1 MVGKYVEDDSE
12 VSQKEFNSLNFGISV
27 LKWLNYDEK
36 PKHKNLK
43 DELLAEK
50 VDPYNS
56 ANNKQYMDEE
66 LYENYK
72 EQALIKIQNH
82 PHEYWSLN
90 EMLSMKVYTD
100 ATAFQTVF
108 RRSFW
113 KLLHDD
119 HELAEQD
126 KVNKKQYYWWALNL
140 YRAALFHAKPVPRPH
155 DKTTSPCTIFHGL
168 NNVFIVDEQLP
179 IYNGP
184 ISTTLAK
191 TVAHT
196 FSEEK
201 GLLWTITPSYT
212 NQFRFIVGIQV
223 DWISHF
229 KAEAEILLVNQ
240 YLPIGSTQNFEEN
253 SSNKVDQ
260 LMLQLQKFKH
270 EITNKHRFF
279 KQIGFAIKN
288 DDHEMIALI
297 SKHVSLFARC
307 KYKNTIVLRRLITEL
322 EVPLPDLEDLL
333 TIHESYVFAE
343 VLTKHLVLHEDK
355 FISLDNMSDID
366 EKYIKEILD
375 MKFIVVENSN
385 QSHIK
390 NVGNRH
396 VYKFADIREWYMLIP
411 FKQDKDVFSVY
422 VRTEQI
428 FSFLLLKTFT
438 IKSSTHEV
446 TNETRLL
453 KQYKMNHLLTTLK
466 VLNFKIVNDEL
477 FYRQI
482 GCVIVSDCIAII
494 KRKTSLLYASTVFG
508 QNTVLH
514 RLVEELKIT
523 ILSNLLKV
531 YLSKWEYFGGYS
543 VFNYC
548 SYKLRINVNYGA
560 AQTDF
565 LFQNCEYRLVHD
577 SDHQNINNRIISNF
591 NQEMVIKNTYSV
603 IQNTNV
609 VSNAYTVYVRNA
621 ALFGVNDWVVLQH
634 LDIDFGEYTNLF
646 LADLYLMH
654 NQLVTLKQKRD
665 VALGGDDGEYDLVT
679 TASKHRIYAKSNRPT
694 VRASVALYTL
704 HWYFEVHIIK
714 KQADQHVWIGFA
726 NADFKPNDK
735 KRMGVGC
742 DINSWASNGS
752 TTLHGNETSNTRLRE
767 WMEGD
772 IIGICI
778 DLKGD
783 IDERDHKFIAYHLN
797 GRFIDNMKFTW
808 LRRCFGVYPCISLD
822 RGTVIDIVF
831 DQHYF
836 AQTVPDQFRQISFK
850 SNTVFQ
856 KSIHQK
862 YHHAMFEARYLTRT
876 NQTQLN
882 IKSDSVDEAR
892 IYEFTATQLNFIVP
906 FSTNAS
912 SFSVYV
918 QPNREAEFT
927 LLKTFVIGANDGNK
941 LTYLLTMLKTYNAP
955 ILNPNR
961 FYQQIGFE
969 MLVKWINSIKI
980 SKLAY
985 QPTVLSAGSTVMRRV
1000 MQELGYN
1007 VLSGLCNVYEMKFEM
1022 VAAHKAFNYSTFKM
1036 KTNDTLAPQLSKCE
1050 YRMYTRRNYNDS
1062 DYKTSVELSYEAEIP
1077 IRNRFPYVIEIKNGA
1092 LFGFNTFIE
1101 LQTICTKNNDF
1112 SNTFAESLRV
1122 QDDKQIVLEQNTD
1135 DHGVFDLTITSTG
1148 YQVSNIQN
1156 YALICAN
1163 TRLSKGKYYYEVHVN
1178 DTVGYMT
1185 SLRIGWSNAPFLSM
1199 NRDAKECGNSAHSW
1213 AWNGR
1218 STFHNRLMTPV
1229 WPPPRRI
1236 RAPMAGDDVLKESKM
1251 SANVSYYFKPGDI
1264 IGCSID
1270 IDQGQIKYYSNNED
1284 LGIAFDEIRFGNAE
1298 VFPCISYRR
1307 EGYTVYAIL
1316 DLEIVCEPHSFKC
1329 DAIPTGHSPI
1339 PCVDRNCLFIQSQN
1353 MLRMYNSDVL
1363 SSKYTMVHTEKA
1375 LKPQLED
1382 QSANIYQF
1390 DDIDDICFI
1399 VPLIREPENV
1409 GIYVQPQAGFN
1420 FTLIRTFRV
1429 NPNHQ
1434 FKTED
1439 QCSNEIEYLLKT
1451 LNNWK
1456 HTITNPVTFIEH
1468 VGVTLTAKHTDVLTQ
1483 QAKDLSFPSM
1493 PLGATLTQ
1501 RLVSELDIQCLSNY
1515 LKVLLSTFDVAGHA
1529 FNFCAIT
1536 MNPNKMYG
1544 ENGGSELEW
1553 FGRYQYKLSSN
1564 TDDVMVAYN
1573 DQIQIDASNEYHID
1587 LVAKHNSLQIQTIKP
1602 LAIQPSTSF
1611 VDNLV
1616 LTDDKIV
1623 FTLHADSVN
1632 GVHRKAI
1639 LNAIYLMV
1647 YQDEIDSEATMTES
1661 DGVIYQFDDIN
1672 QLRFIIP
1679 FDTETQ
1685 HAHLYV

>member
-1 MVGKYVEDDSE
+1 MRVLIIVDRRKDKDVIYVAEYQNFDRLNTLNCNYFVGITFEILYGVEVSAYLMYGIHERLRFFPELLTSIVPRLFKANSRLNPHQYVSALYSPSYKQGFCLNLNTTINFNMYYKRITTTTHVSVNYNRQHVPIINLDDESTDDCVFADSQTEEKDEVECSCGVDNQRELTECVFITYIIKSLKRFRDCKYRIGKKDRDEFDLNFLSKCYDHIITVHCFCFNLNERTKIQKFICDPDIMGPCPMRYKCVVLHNHASRTRENRSETVHDRKPKSNHMVSTQQRYIARTEILSATMNSLHSYLVHTDAELFRLRDEEIDPGLRFSSAQEGLNEDEEANSNHIEVDKLNTFLRNNDIKDRTLSRFNHWCKINEYDSDALNEDILYQDDSYLHAYFHGNKIGIFFNLMIAKYVKDDNQI
-12 VSQKEFNSLNFGISV
+12 SQKEFNSLNFGISV
-27 LKWLNYDEK
+27 LNWLDFDEK
-36 PKHKNLK
+36 PTNKNLK
-43 DELLAEK
+43 DELLAVK
-50 VDPYNS
+50 VDPYDSKNDQ
-56 ANNKQYMDEE
+56 QYVDEE

-72 EQALIKIQNH
+72 QQALIKINTH
-82 PHEYWSLN
+82 ADEHWSLN
-90 EMLSMKVYTD
+90 EMLSLKVYSD
-100 ATAFQTVF
+100 ATAFQTAF
-108 RRSFW
+108 RKAFW

-119 HELAEQD
+119 HEVKKKD
-126 KVNKKQYYWWALNL
+126 KINKKQYYWWALNL
-140 YRAALFHAKPVPRPH
+140 YRTALFHAKPVPQRH
-155 DKTTSPCTIFHGL
+155 AQSTSPCTIFHGL
-168 NNVFIVDEQLP
+168 NNVFIVEQSLP

-184 ISTTLAK
+184 ISTTLTK

-212 NQFRFIVGIQV
+212 NQFRFIVGIQM

-229 KAEAEILLVNQ
+229 IAEAEILLVNQ
-240 YLPIGSTQNFEEN
+240 YLPIGSTENFEEN
-253 SSNKVDQ
+253 TSNKVDQ

-735 KRMGVGC
+735 KHLGVGC

-767 WMEGD
+767 WTS
-772 IIGICI
+772 
-778 DLKGD
+778 K
-783 IDERDHKFIAYHLN
+783 R
-797 GRFIDNMKFTW
+797 
-808 LRRCFGVYPCISLD
+808 
-822 RGTVIDIVF
+822 
-831 DQHYF
+831 
-836 AQTVPDQFRQISFK
+836 
-850 SNTVFQ
+850 
-856 KSIHQK
+856 
-862 YHHAMFEARYLTRT
+862 
-876 NQTQLN
+876 
-882 IKSDSVDEAR
+882 
-892 IYEFTATQLNFIVP
+892 
-906 FSTNAS
+906 FST
-912 SFSVYV
+912 
-918 QPNREAEFT
+918 T
-927 LLKTFVIGANDGNK
+927 KDGN
-941 LTYLLTMLKTYNAP
+941 P
-955 ILNPNR
+955 
-961 FYQQIGFE
+961 
-969 MLVKWINSIKI
+969 
-980 SKLAY
+980 
-985 QPTVLSAGSTVMRRV
+985 
-1000 MQELGYN
+1000 
-1007 VLSGLCNVYEMKFEM
+1007 
-1022 VAAHKAFNYSTFKM
+1022 
-1036 KTNDTLAPQLSKCE
+1036 
-1050 YRMYTRRNYNDS
+1050 
-1062 DYKTSVELSYEAEIP
+1062 
-1077 IRNRFPYVIEIKNGA
+1077 
-1092 LFGFNTFIE
+1092 
-1101 LQTICTKNNDF
+1101 
-1112 SNTFAESLRV
+1112 
-1122 QDDKQIVLEQNTD
+1122 
-1135 DHGVFDLTITSTG
+1135 
-1148 YQVSNIQN
+1148 
-1156 YALICAN
+1156 
-1163 TRLSKGKYYYEVHVN
+1163 
-1178 DTVGYMT
+1178 
-1185 SLRIGWSNAPFLSM
+1185 
-1199 NRDAKECGNSAHSW
+1199 
-1213 AWNGR
+1213 
-1218 STFHNRLMTPV
+1218 
-1229 WPPPRRI
+1229 
-1236 RAPMAGDDVLKESKM
+1236 
-1251 SANVSYYFKPGDI
+1251 
-1264 IGCSID
+1264 
-1270 IDQGQIKYYSNNED
+1270 
-1284 LGIAFDEIRFGNAE
+1284 
-1298 VFPCISYRR
+1298 
-1307 EGYTVYAIL
+1307 
-1316 DLEIVCEPHSFKC
+1316 
-1329 DAIPTGHSPI
+1329 
-1339 PCVDRNCLFIQSQN
+1339 
-1353 MLRMYNSDVL
+1353 
-1363 SSKYTMVHTEKA
+1363 
-1375 LKPQLED
+1375 
-1382 QSANIYQF
+1382 
-1390 DDIDDICFI
+1390 
-1399 VPLIREPENV
+1399 
-1409 GIYVQPQAGFN
+1409 
-1420 FTLIRTFRV
+1420 
-1429 NPNHQ
+1429 
-1434 FKTED
+1434 
-1439 QCSNEIEYLLKT
+1439 
-1451 LNNWK
+1451 
-1456 HTITNPVTFIEH
+1456 
-1468 VGVTLTAKHTDVLTQ
+1468 
-1483 QAKDLSFPSM
+1483 
-1493 PLGATLTQ
+1493 
-1501 RLVSELDIQCLSNY
+1501 
-1515 LKVLLSTFDVAGHA
+1515 
-1529 FNFCAIT
+1529 
-1536 MNPNKMYG
+1536 
-1544 ENGGSELEW
+1544 
-1553 FGRYQYKLSSN
+1553 
-1564 TDDVMVAYN
+1564 
-1573 DQIQIDASNEYHID
+1573 
-1587 LVAKHNSLQIQTIKP
+1587 
-1602 LAIQPSTSF
+1602 
-1611 VDNLV
+1611 
-1616 LTDDKIV
+1616 
-1623 FTLHADSVN
+1623 
-1632 GVHRKAI
+1632 
-1639 LNAIYLMV
+1639 
-1647 YQDEIDSEATMTES
+1647 
-1661 DGVIYQFDDIN
+1661 
-1672 QLRFIIP
+1672 
-1679 FDTETQ
+1679 
-1685 HAHLYV
+1685 

>member
-548 SYKLRINVNYGA
+548 SYKLRINFDYGA
-560 AQTDF
+560 ADHEF
-565 LFQNCEYRLVHD
+565 LFQNCQYKLAHE
-577 SDHQNINNRIISNF
+577 SDHQNKNNRIIMNF
-591 NQEMVIKNTYSV
+591 RQEMVIKNVYAA
-603 IQNTNV
+603 IENV
-609 VSNAYTVYVRNA
+609 FSHAYTIYVRND
-621 ALFGVNDWVVLQH
+621 ALFGVNDWIVLQRIA
-634 LDIDFGEYTNLF
+634 DIDFDAYTNVF
-646 LADLYLMH
+646 LANLQLIG
-654 NQLVTLKQKRD
+654 NQLVTLQQKQD
-665 VALGGDDGEYDLVT
+665 VAFSGDDGQYDLVT
-679 TASKHRIYAKSNRPT
+679 TTSKHRISAKSDLPT
-694 VRASVALYTL
+694 VRANISLDPL
-704 HWYFEVHIIK
+704 FFCFEVRIIK
-714 KQADQHVWIGFA
+714 KKANQNVWIGFA
-726 NADFKPNDK
+726 NGEFQANDAK
-735 KRMGVGC
+735 YLGVGS
-742 DINSWASNGS
+742 DINSWACNGS
-752 TTLHGNETSNTRLRE
+752 TALHDNKESKSWRRV
-767 WMEGD
+767 WVEGD
-772 IIGICI
+772 VIGVCI
-778 DLKGD
+778 NLKGD
-783 IDERDHKFIAYHLN
+783 LYSEAEDNKFIEYYLN
-797 GRFIDNMKFTW
+797 GKFIKDMKFTM
-808 LRRCFGVYPCISLD
+808 LQRCVGVYPCVSLD
-822 RGTVIDIVF
+822 KGTAIDIVF
-831 DQHYF
+831 DKHYF
-836 AQTVPDQFRQISFK
+836 AHAMPIMFQGITFKTEPVFRS
-850 SNTVFQ
+850 
-856 KSIHQK
+856 SIYQK
-862 YHHAMFEARYLTRT
+862 YRREMFEARYLTKMDK
-876 NQTQLN
+876 TQSN
-882 IKSDSVDEAR
+882 ITSDSVNDAD
-892 IYEFTATQLNFIVP
+892 IYQFNDAQLDFIVP
-906 FSTNAS
+906 FSTNPS
-912 SFSVYV
+912 PFNIYV
-918 QPNREAEFT
+918 QPNKESDFT
-927 LLKTFVIGANDGNK
+927 LLKTFDIGASDCK
-941 LTYLLTMLKTYNAP
+941 QITYLLKMLRIYNQR
-955 ILNPNR
+955 ILKPKL

-969 MLVKWINSIKI
+969 MIAEWIPRIKT
-980 SKLAY
+980 STFAY
-985 QPTVLSAGSTVMRRV
+985 KPTVLNPRTTVMRRIV
-1000 MQELGYN
+1000 QELGYN
-1007 VLSGLCNVYEMKFEM
+1007 ALMDLCNVYDTKFEM
-1022 VAAHKAFNYSTFKM
+1022 VAAHKAFNYSTFRIR
-1036 KTNDTLAPQLSKCE
+1036 TNDNLSPHVSKCE
-1050 YRMYTRRNYNDS
+1050 YRMYIRQNEDDS
-1062 DYKTSVELSYEAEIP
+1062 DYKTAVELNYNDEI
-1077 IRNRFPYVIEIKNGA
+1077 ITTNRRQHVVEIKNEA
-1092 LFGFNTFIE
+1092 LFGFNSFME
-1101 LQTICTKNNDF
+1101 LQIIYTKHVAF
-1112 SNTFAESLRV
+1112 SNAFESSLQVRNHMH
-1122 QDDKQIVLEQNTD
+1122 IILEQGLSSVANY
-1135 DHGVFDLTITSTG
+1135 GVFELTHTSTG
-1148 YQVSNIQN
+1148 YHVCDIKR
-1156 YALICAN
+1156 YALLCAN
-1163 TRLSKGKYYYEVHVN
+1163 MRLNAGKYYYEVHIKDIDVA
-1178 DTVGYMT
+1178 TAFR
-1185 SLRIGWSNAPFLSM
+1185 LKIGWADAPFLSE
-1199 NRDAKECGNSAHSW
+1199 NKKQKECGYSDHSW
-1213 AWNGR
+1213 GWNGMNKI
-1218 STFHNRLMTPV
+1218 HQ
-1229 WPPPRRI
+1229 
-1236 RAPMAGDDVLKESKM
+1236 GVLKRYGLDAQM
-1251 SANVSYYFKPGDI
+1251 FKSWRTV
-1264 IGCSID
+1264 GCCID
-1270 IDQGQIKYYSNNED
+1270 ISPDNQGQIKYYFDNQD
-1284 LGIAFDEIRFGNAE
+1284 VGIAFDGIRFEKPGI
-1298 VFPCISYRR
+1298 FPCVSYSADQS
-1307 EGYTVYAIL
+1307 TKFAW
-1316 DLEIVCEPHSFKC
+1316 EIVFDPQSFKC
-1329 DAIPTGHSPI
+1329 DAMPDGYSPI
-1339 PCVDRNCLFIQSQN
+1339 PCEDTDYLFTQPQKIKEMYHSEV
-1353 MLRMYNSDVL
+1353 LRSRF
-1363 SSKYTMVHTEKA
+1363 TMVHSQKE
-1375 LKPQLED
+1375 LKQQLVD
-1382 QSANIYQF
+1382 HSANIYQF
-1390 DDIDDICFI
+1390 DDINNIQFI
-1399 VPLIREPENV
+1399 IPLTTKPSNL
-1409 GIYVQPQAGFN
+1409 GIYVQPEEGLN
-1420 FTLIRTFRV
+1420 FTLIRKFTV
-1429 NPNHQ
+1429 KPTHQ
-1434 FKTED
+1434 FETED
-1439 QCSNEIEYLLKT
+1439 QCANEIEYLLKMLT
-1451 LNNWK
+1451 NWNY
-1456 HTITNPVTFIEH
+1456 TITNAGNFFQHI
-1468 VGVTLTAKHTDVLTQ
+1468 GMTLTTQHTDLLMQ
-1483 QAKDLSFPSM
+1483 QAQCLSFPSIS
-1493 PLGATLTQ
+1493 LDAALTQ
-1501 RLVSELDIQCLSNY
+1501 RLVDELDIQCLSNY